1 VVEVGE
7 DAIVYRRSK
16 HIHYIHVKTVKH
28 CVDWSKNSYRSSCQR
43 WAEQCRYCSVLLP
56 GASHHCAC
64 TMCRHR
70 GTDDNTD
77 KDKRQQKLYSNMQ
90 DIRTGSLRPWI
101 VILTDVGVL
110 VVAVVLP
117 AARVLPR
124 CTRGCGR
131 NKLRFAATR
140 GALFTAER
148 CSSAPPMVAAI
159 VPLVSYCAAAV
170 GITTV
175 QARPQRRR

>member
-1 VVEVGE
+1 MQHTHSLDTREHCELWCRLVKELLQKFMPAVCREVQLLQCCASWGKPHC
-7 DAIVYRRSK
+7 RS
-16 HIHYIHVKTVKH
+16 
-28 CVDWSKNSYRSSCQR
+28 
-43 WAEQCRYCSVLLP
+43 
-56 GASHHCAC
+56 
-64 TMCRHR
+64 TMCRDPAQVIMQ
-70 GTDDNTD
+70 TKTE
-77 KDKRQQKLYSNMQ
+77 RQHKVFGNMQ

-101 VILTDVGVL
+101 VILTDVGVF

-117 AARVLPR
+117 AARVLLR

-159 VPLVSYCAAAV
+159 VPLLSYCAAAV

-175 QARPQRRR
+175 QARPHRRR